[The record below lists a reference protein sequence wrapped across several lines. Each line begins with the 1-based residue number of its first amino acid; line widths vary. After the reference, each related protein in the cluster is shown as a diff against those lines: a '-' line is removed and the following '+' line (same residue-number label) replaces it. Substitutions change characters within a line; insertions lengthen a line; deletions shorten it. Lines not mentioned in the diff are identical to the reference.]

1 MATDDLT
8 PPVEAGLDD
17 TIAAVPDDP
26 TPVKS
31 SSAER
36 SPSQQQLHEEVRGRL
51 FEGREPRLSLEP
63 GTMIAGRY
71 RIAELL
77 GAGGMGEVFRARDLV
92 LDEDVAVKFLPED
105 RANDEGFMRR
115 FVNEVRLA
123 RQISHPSVC
132 RVHDIGEVDGRA
144 FLSMEY
150 IDGEDLASLLRRIG
164 RLPPEKAYEL
174 AQQLCAGLSELHEA
188 GLLHRDLKP
197 ANLMIDGQGRLK
209 LADFGLAAVRDEL
222 RAHEF
227 GDGTPAYMAPEQLD
241 GREVSERS
249 DIYALGVVL
258 YELLSGRHPYE
269 ARAGGL
275 SSERG
280 SIDRSGPAV
289 ALSTRVTGLAEDT
302 LEVIELCLETEP
314 AARPASV
321 LDVAAALPGGDPIA
335 AALRAGRAPSVDAL
349 ANVES
354 GSHLKPWAAWS
365 LAGFSMVVV
374 LMFAVLS
381 PAHTLWGVA
390 SPQLAPAVLEDRAQ
404 ASLEQLGVEHPDGS
418 SMHRIF
424 YDGSYL
430 RAPPPR
436 VQPGEEGPVPVL
448 FEYRA
453 SSGQLARRGSA
464 VTHGDPPMTTPGE
477 VRVTLDVRGT
487 LRAFER
493 VPDGPAEGA
502 AEPADWSAAFELA
515 GLSEVEAVAPQG
527 MPTHVHDRREAWTAR
542 PLGFDTR
549 VRVDAGSWRGE
560 PVWFE
565 VSAPWSVEEAAPVE
579 GAGGVPGVA
588 RVLLGLFIVGVVLL
602 ARRLYRRGEVDTRG
616 SVRVA
621 AVIAVSV
628 TISTLLTS
636 VVGYASGMQTFGEAV
651 QEGLLVGGFGLVGYA
666 VVEPY
671 GRRFLPGAMVSWVRV
686 TRGRWRDPLVGRDML
701 LGVALGGVIALA
713 VLVRMQWIGDGPAA
727 LPVRLE
733 ALLGLGPAVGIGIG
747 AVWGGAFGV
756 MQVYVMF
763 LFLRWAL
770 RKTSVAAGLF
780 FLLWT
785 AVELLRFARADLSP
799 ADWVVG
805 AVGGVL
811 VAAILAVLIVRIGLL
826 ALTAAQV
833 LLNVLVSFPLSIE
846 LTGWYGTATGIATL
860 MALTLLGGSLYVA
873 LGRAHA
879 SERASRTSRTRV

>member
-1 MATDDLT
+1 MATDHDT
-8 PPVEAGLDD
+8 PTDNAGLDD
-17 TIAAVPDDP
+17 TVAAAQEEAPAQE
-26 TPVKS
+26 S
-31 SSAER
+31 SRER
-36 SPSQQQLHEEVRGRL
+36 SPSQQKLHEEVRGRL
-51 FEGREPRLSLEP
+51 FEGREPRRSLEP
-63 GTMIAGRY
+63 GTTIAGRY

-222 RAHEF
+222 NVHEF

-249 DIYALGVVL
+249 DIYSLGVVL

-269 ARAGGL
+269 AREGSL
-275 SSERG
+275 SGERG
-280 SIDRSGPAV
+280 SIDRTAPAV
-289 ALSTRVTGLAEDT
+289 ALSARVTGLAEDT
-302 LEVIELCLETEP
+302 LEIIDRCLETAP
-314 AARPASV
+314 GMRPASV

-354 GSHLKPWAAWS
+354 GTLLKPWAAWT
-365 LAGFSMVVV
+365 LAGFSMLVV
-374 LMFAVLS
+374 LLFAGLS
-381 PAHTLWGVA
+381 PQSLWGVS
-390 SPQLAPAVLEDRAQ
+390 SPKLAPAVLEDRARTGV
-404 ASLEQLGVEHPDGS
+404 EQLGFEHPDGS
-418 SMHRIF
+418 AMHRIF
-424 YDGSYL
+424 YDSSYV
-430 RAPPPR
+430 RAPLPR
-436 VQPGEEGPVPVL
+436 VQPRDAGPVPVL

-453 SSGQLARRGSA
+453 SPGQLARRGA
-464 VTHGDPPMTTPGE
+464 QATYGDPAMVTPGE
-477 VRVTLDVRGT
+477 VRVTLDVRGY
-487 LRAFER
+487 LRGFER
-493 VPDGPAEGA
+493 VPEGPADGEAG
-502 AEPADWSAAFELA
+502 PTDWSAAFELA
-515 GLSEVEAVAPQG
+515 GLSEVEPVSPEG
-527 MPTHVHDRREAWTAR
+527 MPRHVHDRREAWMAR
-542 PLGFDTR
+542 PVGFDTP
-549 VRVDAGSWRGE
+549 VRVDAGSWRGQ

-565 VSAPWSVEEAAPVE
+565 VSAPWSVEQSAVPPP
-579 GAGGVPGVA
+579 GGSTFSGVA
-588 RVLLGLFIVGVVLL
+588 KALLSLFILGVVLL
-602 ARRLYRRGEVDTRG
+602 ARRLYRRGEVDSRG
-616 SVRVA
+616 AVRVA
-621 AVIAVSV
+621 GVIAASV
-628 TISTLLTS
+628 TISMLLTS
-636 VVGYASGMQTFGEAV
+636 VVGQSSGIETFGGAL
-651 QEGLLVGGFGLVGYA
+651 QEGLLVGGFGLLGYA

-671 GRRFLPGAMVSWVRV
+671 GRRFLPGAMVSWIRV
-686 TRGRWRDPLVGRDML
+686 TRGRWRDPLVGRDLL
-701 LGVALGGVIALA
+701 LGLALGGLIGVT
-713 VLVRMQWIGDGPAA
+713 VLVRLRWVGDGPPL
-727 LPVRLE
+727 LPVQLD
-733 ALLGLGPAVGIGIG
+733 ALLGLGSAVGLGLG

-763 LFLRWAL
+763 LFVRWAV

-785 AVELLRFARADLSP
+785 AVEMFRFVRADLSP
-799 ADWVVG
+799 TDWVVG
-805 AVGGVL
+805 VVGGVL
-811 VAAILAVLIVRIGLL
+811 VAAILAILIVRIGLL

-846 LTGWYGTATGIATL
+846 LTGWYGTATGVAAVL
-860 MALTLLGGSLYVA
+860 VLTLLGGSLYVA
-873 LGRAHA
+873 LGRARA
-879 SERASRTSRTRV
+879 SEHASRTSRTRV

>member
-8 PPVEAGLDD
+8 PPGDAGLDD
-17 TIAAVPDDP
+17 TLAAVSEERAQPETSP
-26 TPVKS
+26 
-31 SSAER
+31 ER
-36 SPSQQQLHEEVRGRL
+36 SPSQQKLHEEVRGRL
-51 FEGREPRLSLEP
+51 FEGREPRHSLEP
-63 GTMIAGRY
+63 GTTIAGRY
-71 RIAELL
+71 RIVELL

-92 LDEDVAVKFLPED
+92 LGEDVAVKFLPED
-105 RANDEGFMRR
+105 RATDEGFMGR

-209 LADFGLAAVRDEL
+209 LADFGLAAVRGEL
-222 RAHEF
+222 NAHEF

-258 YELLSGRHPYE
+258 YELLSGRHPFE
-269 ARAGGL
+269 AREGTL
-275 SSERG
+275 SGERG
-280 SIDRSGPAV
+280 SIDRTAPAV
-289 ALSTRVTGLAEDT
+289 ALSARVTGLAEDT
-302 LEVIELCLETEP
+302 LEIIDRCLETSP
-314 AARPASV
+314 RMRPASV

-354 GSHLKPWAAWS
+354 GTQLKPWAAWT
-365 LAGFSMVVV
+365 LAGFSLLVV
-374 LMFAVLS
+374 LVFAVLS
-381 PAHTLWGVA
+381 PAHTLWGAA
-390 SPQLAPAVLEDRAQ
+390 SPKLAPAVLEDRAR
-404 ASLEQLGVEHPDGS
+404 ATVEQLGLEHPGGG
-418 SMHRIF
+418 SMHRLL
-424 YDGSYL
+424 YEDSYL
-430 RAPPPR
+430 QAPPPR
-436 VQPGEEGPVPVL
+436 VHPGDAGPVPVL

-453 SSGQLARRGSA
+453 SPRSLARRGA
-464 VTHGDPPMTTPGE
+464 AATHDDPAMTTPGE
-477 VRVTLDVRGT
+477 VRVTLDVRGY

-493 VPDGPAEGA
+493 VADGPAEGDASA
-502 AEPADWSAAFELA
+502 ANWAAAFELA
-515 GLSEVEAVAPQG
+515 GLSEVEPVVPEG
-527 MPTHVHDRREAWTAR
+527 MPSGVHDRREAWTAR
-542 PLGFDTR
+542 PVGFENR
-549 VRVDAGSWRGE
+549 VRVDAGSWRGH

-565 VSAPWSVEEAAPVE
+565 VSAPWAVERAAPMPSGEVSS
-579 GAGGVPGVA
+579 GVA
-588 RVLLGLFIVGVVLL
+588 RALLSLFILGVVLL
-602 ARRLYRRGEVDTRG
+602 ARRLYRRGEVDSRG
-616 SVRVA
+616 AVRVA
-621 AVIAVSV
+621 TVLAVSV

-636 VVGYASGMQTFGEAV
+636 VVGKSSGVETFGGAL
-651 QEGLLVGGFGLVGYA
+651 QEGLLVGGFGLLGYA

-671 GRRFLPGAMVSWVRV
+671 GRRFLPAAMVSWVRV
-686 TRGRWRDPLVGRDML
+686 TRGRWRDPLVGRDLL
-701 LGVALGGVIALA
+701 LGMAFGALIGVA
-713 VLVRMQWIGDGPAA
+713 VLVRMLWVGDGPAA
-727 LPVRLE
+727 LPVRLD
-733 ALLGLGPAVGIGIG
+733 ALLGLGPAAGLGLG

-763 LFLRWAL
+763 LFLRWAV
-770 RKTSVAAGLF
+770 RRTSVAVGLF

-785 AVELLRFARADLSP
+785 AVELLRFTRPDLSP
-799 ADWVVG
+799 TDW
-805 AVGGVL
+805 AVGIVGGIL
-811 VAAILAVLIVRIGLL
+811 VAAILGILIVRVGLL

-833 LLNVLVSFPLSIE
+833 LLNVLVSFPLSVE
-846 LTGWYGTATGIATL
+846 LSGWYGTATGVAT
-860 MALTLLGGSLYVA
+860 ALVLALLAGSLYVA

-879 SERASRTSRTRV
+879 SDRVSRTSRTRA

>member
-1 MATDDLT
+1 MATDDHT
-8 PPVEAGLDD
+8 PTDDAGLDD
-17 TIAAVPDDP
+17 TVAAAQEEQPAEE
-26 TPVKS
+26 TS
-31 SSAER
+31 RER
-36 SPSQQQLHEEVRGRL
+36 SPSQQKLHEEVRGRL
-51 FEGREPRLSLEP
+51 FEGRAPRRSLEP
-63 GTMIAGRY
+63 GTTIAGRY

-92 LDEDVAVKFLPED
+92 LEEDVAVKFLPED

-132 RVHDIGEVDGRA
+132 RVHDIGEVEGRA

-209 LADFGLAAVRDEL
+209 LADFGLAAVRNEL
-222 RAHEF
+222 NVHEF

-269 ARAGGL
+269 AREGSL
-275 SSERG
+275 SGDRG
-280 SIDRSGPAV
+280 SIDRTAPVV
-289 ALSTRVTGLAEDT
+289 ALSARVTGLAEDT
-302 LEVIELCLETEP
+302 LEIIDRCLETEP
-314 AARPASV
+314 GMRPASV

-349 ANVES
+349 ANVQS
-354 GSHLKPWAAWS
+354 GTQLKPWAAWT
-365 LAGFSMVVV
+365 LAGFSMLVV
-374 LMFAVLS
+374 LVFAGLS
-381 PAHTLWGVA
+381 PAHSLWGVA
-390 SPQLAPAVLEDRAQ
+390 SPKLAPAVLEDRAR
-404 ASLEQLGVEHPDGS
+404 ASVEQLGFEHPDGS
-418 SMHRIF
+418 SMHRLF
-424 YDGSYL
+424 YESSYV

-436 VQPGEEGPVPVL
+436 VQPGDAGPVPVL

-453 SSGQLARRGSA
+453 SPGQLARRGA
-464 VTHGDPPMTTPGE
+464 AATYGDPAMVTPGE
-477 VRVTLDVRGT
+477 VRVTLDVRGH
-487 LRAFER
+487 LRGFER
-493 VPDGPAEGA
+493 VPTGPAQGE
-502 AEPADWSAAFELA
+502 AEPTDWSAAFELA
-515 GLSEVEAVAPQG
+515 GLSEVEPVAPEG
-527 MPTHVHDRREAWTAR
+527 MPRHVHDHREAWMAR

-549 VRVDAGSWRGE
+549 VRVDAGSWRGQ

-565 VSAPWSVEEAAPVE
+565 VTAPWSVGPTEPTP
-579 GAGGVPGVA
+579 GAGTFSGVA
-588 RVLLGLFIVGVVLL
+588 RALLSLFILGVVLL
-602 ARRLYRRGEVDTRG
+602 ARRLYMRGEVDSRG
-616 SVRVA
+616 AVRVA
-621 AVIAVSV
+621 GVLAVSV

-636 VVGYASGMQTFGEAV
+636 VVGHSSGIETFGGAL
-651 QEGLLVGGFGLVGYA
+651 QEGLLVGGFGLLGYA

-686 TRGRWRDPLVGRDML
+686 TRGRWRDPLVGRDLL
-701 LGVALGGVIALA
+701 LGLAFGGFLGVT
-713 VLVRMQWIGDGPAA
+713 VLVRMRWVGDGPPM
-727 LPVRLE
+727 LPVQLE
-733 ALLGLGPAVGIGIG
+733 ALLGLGPAVGLGIG

-763 LFLRWAL
+763 LFLRWAV
-770 RKTSVAAGLF
+770 RKTSVASGLF

-799 ADWVVG
+799 TDWVVG

-811 VAAILAVLIVRIGLL
+811 VAAILGILIVRVGLL

-846 LTGWYGTATGIATL
+846 LTGWYGTATGVAAVL
-860 MALTLLGGSLYVA
+860 ALTLLGGSLYVA
-873 LGRAHA
+873 LGRARA
-879 SERASRTSRTRV
+879 SEHTSRTSRTRV